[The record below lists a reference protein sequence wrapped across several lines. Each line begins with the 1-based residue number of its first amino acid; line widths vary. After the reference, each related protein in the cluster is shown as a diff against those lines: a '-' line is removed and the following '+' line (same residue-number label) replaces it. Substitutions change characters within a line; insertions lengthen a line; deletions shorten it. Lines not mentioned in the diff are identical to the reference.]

1 MKGTKVV
8 GYIRV
13 STDEQGD
20 SGAGLEAQRA
30 AIAAEAKRRGWH
42 LVEILEDTASGK
54 TMTRRPGLAA
64 ALQRLESG
72 AADALAVAKLD
83 RLSRSLLDFAGLVER
98 SRKQGWQSSRSTS
111 ASTPRLPRGK

>member
-54 TMTRRPGLAA
+54 TMTRRYSGLRAG
-64 ALQRLESG
+64 QRT
-72 AADALAVAKLD
+72 
-83 RLSRSLLDFAGLVER
+83 RSRSPSSTAYPDPCWT
-98 SRKQGWQSSRSTS
+98 SR
-111 ASTPRLPRGK
+111 AS